1 MIPVCTSGIK
11 VRQYDLPESLD
22 IEFHSTSI
30 RTLVHSCRDRRL
42 QRLRRHRHR
51 RLQLRITKLTLPRQ
65 YVYHG
70 VKNQTRSVP
79 FENSRLIR
87 SPRKFRVFLGLFF
100 RPHPHIA
107 IALGAKTNI
116 AVEFVRVLVDCR
128 FAIAA
133 LIAHVQ
139 SHIRHGL
146 KIARRLKA

>member
-1 MIPVCTSGIK
+1 MIPVRTSGLK

-30 RTLVHSCRDRRL
+30 RTLVHRKGRRL
-42 QRLRRHRHR
+42 RRLRRHMR

-70 VKNQTRSVP
+70 VKNQTGSVP

-116 AVEFVRVLVDCR
+116 AVAFVRLLVDCR

-146 KIARRLKA
+146 KIARRLN